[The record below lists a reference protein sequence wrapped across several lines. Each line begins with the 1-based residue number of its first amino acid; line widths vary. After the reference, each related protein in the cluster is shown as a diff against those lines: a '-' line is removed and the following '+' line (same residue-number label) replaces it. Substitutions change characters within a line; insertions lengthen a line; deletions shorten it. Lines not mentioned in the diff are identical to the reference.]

1 MPNANSIC
9 MLQKMQPGKP
19 YIDLFIGCDSLDV
32 QFLGQRVIYRMFI
45 VYTIL
50 LHWSLLATKVHYI
63 KLLTLL
69 IKSSSLLILIN
80 FAVFLIFV
88 GSDTLIWHAV
98 SKKKLYF
105 DPIRNYIIC
114 IRCIITNIYC
124 FFSFGKLK
132 SIAQLGFN

>member
-1 MPNANSIC
+1 

-19 YIDLFIGCDSLDV
+19 YIDLFIGYDSLDV

-45 VYTIL
+45 VYTVL
-50 LHWSLLATKVHYI
+50 LHWSFLATKVHYI

-88 GSDTLIWHAV
+88 ISDTLI
-98 SKKKLYF
+98 
-105 DPIRNYIIC
+105 
-114 IRCIITNIYC
+114 
-124 FFSFGKLK
+124 
-132 SIAQLGFN
+132 